1 MSTLTILQSI
11 IVSSLICLN
20 RIDVQKVLAAAANKA
35 IVRITNLSQENQL
48 TRDLDHFARRLEL
61 LADQE
66 LLNQLSLHLDVA
78 LLVLEE

>member
-1 MSTLTILQSI
+1 M
-11 IVSSLICLN
+11 
-20 RIDVQKVLAAAANKA
+20 LAAVANKA

-61 LADQE
+61 LAVHE

-78 LLVLEE
+78 LLGLVE